1 MIEMNLFI
9 KGNNMNQTEHIEIA
23 INTIQ
28 LYWGKKRFDNF
39 EPIDKKVLVGKELKA
54 MIADLENN
62 WIPYATS
69 NQDLKSFVATVKQIK
84 KEYTLL
90 FDDNFT
96 I

>member
-1 MIEMNLFI
+1 
-9 KGNNMNQTEHIEIA
+9 MNQTEYIKIV
-23 INTIQ
+23 INAMQ

-39 EPIDKKVLVGKELKA
+39 EPIDKKLTVAKELKA

-69 NQDLKSFVATVKQIK
+69 NQDLKSFVDTVKQIK
-84 KEYTLL
+84 REYSIL
-90 FDDNFT
+90 FTDNFS

>member
-1 MIEMNLFI
+1 MENSMNPI
-9 KGNNMNQTEHIEIA
+9 EHIEIA
-23 INTIQ
+23 INTMQ

-39 EPIDKKVLVGKELKA
+39 EPIDKKLTVAKELKA

-69 NQDLKSFVATVKQIK
+69 NQDLKSFVDTVKQIK

-90 FDDNFT
+90 FDDNFS